1 MYTPSDD
8 DALILE
14 AAGSGDLEILQQLEV
29 RFGGN
34 TDFRRRCDI
43 VNDCEGR
50 RPLHYAAENGFIHI
64 CKFLIDNVKVDINIK
79 SEIGDTPLLNAVAMG
94 NISTAKYLLIRGA
107 DITIADS
114 KGMTS
119 LHYAAE
125 KDNRELMRMLLL
137 RGAEIESNSVLG
149 TPLQCA
155 ASRGNVDSVRFL
167 LGHGA
172 KPNPVSL
179 LSHSPL
185 VSAISSRSFQCLELL
200 LKAGANPNISSCGVS
215 PLVCAA
221 MIGNARVV
229 KSLLSAGANPNS
241 VSTFSDGDEACPKPI
256 EYAAHVGN
264 PNIVKILFPLTE
276 KIPSYP
282 DWTIRG
288 ITNYFHTEEA
298 KTKREESRNAY
309 FQLVVEKGQNA
320 MRRKYYSAA
329 VKWFSEAIYMN
340 PSDAR
345 IRSNRSIC
353 WAKLTEPAFALYDAE
368 ACVELRPESPEAH
381 YREGVAWMLLK
392 NYAMASGAFIRATR
406 LDPRNEKIGAAYRE
420 AVDSLYHERLAR
432 QPLETLNMIRK
443 VFG

>member
-1 MYTPSDD
+1 MA

-200 LKAGANPNISSCGVS
+200 LKV
-215 PLVCAA
+215 
-221 MIGNARVV
+221 
-229 KSLLSAGANPNS
+229 
-241 VSTFSDGDEACPKPI
+241 
-256 EYAAHVGN
+256 Y
-264 PNIVKILFPLTE
+264 
-276 KIPSYP
+276 
-282 DWTIRG
+282 IR
-288 ITNYFHTEEA
+288 
-298 KTKREESRNAY
+298 
-309 FQLVVEKGQNA
+309 
-320 MRRKYYSAA
+320 
-329 VKWFSEAIYMN
+329 
-340 PSDAR
+340 PR
-345 IRSNRSIC
+345 I
-353 WAKLTEPAFALYDAE
+353 
-368 ACVELRPESPEAH
+368 
-381 YREGVAWMLLK
+381 
-392 NYAMASGAFIRATR
+392 
-406 LDPRNEKIGAAYRE
+406 
-420 AVDSLYHERLAR
+420 
-432 QPLETLNMIRK
+432 K
-443 VFG
+443 V